1 MTEPVWFVIP
11 AAGAAARFGGPVPKQ
26 WLRIGGHSVL
36 EHALRSVAACPGL
49 AGGVVVL
56 APGDRRFARLPL
68 ARRRGIL
75 TTTGGRE
82 RAHSV
87 LNGLRALG
95 AAADEDWVLV
105 HDAARPCLPRR
116 DLRTLVA
123 ACAGDAVGGL
133 LALPVADALKQADRG
148 GRSRVTLPRSG
159 VWRAL
164 TPQLFRYGLL
174 RRALAAAVAAGRNPA
189 DEAEAVEALGLRPR
203 LVEGSALNIKITRPA
218 DLPFAQAALAALRRQ
233 R

>member
-1 MTEPVWFVIP
+1 VTEPVWFVIP
-11 AAGAAARFGGPVPKQ
+11 AAGAASRFGGPVPKQ
-26 WLRIGGHSVL
+26 WLRIGGHTVL
-36 EHALRSVAACPGL
+36 EHALRAVRTCPGL

-56 APGDRRFARLPL
+56 ARGDRRFVRLTP
-68 ARRRGIL
+68 AQRRGVL

-87 LNGLRALG
+87 LNGLRALDS
-95 AAADEDWVLV
+95 AANEDWVLV

-116 DLRTLVA
+116 DLRALVA

-148 GRSRVTLPRSG
+148 GRSRATLPRGG

-174 RRALAAAVAAGRNPA
+174 RRALTAAVAAGRNPA
-189 DEAEAVEALGLRPR
+189 DEAEAVEALGFRPR
-203 LVEGSALNIKITRPA
+203 LVAGSALNIKITRAA
-218 DLPFAQAALAALRRQ
+218 DLPFAKAALAARGRQ